1 MTEQP
6 TTDPFFEALAAA
18 PRPLLLT
25 EKDVAALL
33 QCSVRLLQQWRA
45 EGVQPPVWITLGSK
59 LVRYPAQALAD
70 WASTLAGGQQPSRA
84 AALPTAVTPT
94 PALTPG
100 EVDGLDEPLFRGG
113 RRRSK
118 HASFES
124 FLMTGLPRDEWLFRQ
139 REGKRPQD
147 FLASL
152 DEDHSDADEV
162 VWLRL
167 DVFLDSVRRC
177 AETDAAR
184 DCHKDLEMNLSA
196 AIAQGRHRR
205 LSSDE

>member
-1 MTEQP
+1 MPEQLAP
-6 TTDPFFEALAAA
+6 DPFFRALAAA

-45 EGVQPPVWITLGSK
+45 EGVQPPLWITLGSK

-84 AALPTAVTPT
+84 AALP
-94 PALTPG
+94 PAAPPAPVLTPG
-100 EVDGLDEPLFRGG
+100 QVDGLDEPLFRSG

-124 FLMTGLPRDEWLFRQ
+124 FLLTGLPRDEWLFRQ
-139 REGKRPQD
+139 CEGKRPQD
-147 FLASL
+147 FVASL
-152 DEDHSDADEV
+152 DEERSDADNV

-167 DVFLDSVRRC
+167 DAFLDSVRRC

-184 DCHKDLEMNLSA
+184 SDHERLLVELVPA
-196 AIAQGRHRR
+196 TAQGRRRR
-205 LSSDE
+205 LGPDE

>member
-45 EGVQPPVWITLGSK
+45 EGVQPPLWITLGSK
-59 LVRYPAQALAD
+59 LVRYPAQALVE

-84 AALPTAVTPT
+84 AALPTTAPPT
-94 PALTPG
+94 PVLTAG
-100 EVDGLDEPLFRGG
+100 EVSGLDEPLFRGG

-118 HASFES
+118 HASFDS
-124 FLMTGLPRDEWLFRQ
+124 FLMTGLPRDEWLFR
-139 REGKRPQD
+139 RCEGKRPQD

-152 DEDHSDADEV
+152 DEERSDADDV
-162 VWLRL
+162 QWLRL
-167 DVFLDSVRRC
+167 DAFLDSVRRC

-184 DCHKDLEMNLSA
+184 NHHDSLEMDLGSA
-196 AIAQGRHRR
+196 TAQGRLRR
-205 LSSDE
+205 LSPGS

>member
-1 MTEQP
+1 MTEHS

-18 PRPLLLT
+18 PRRLLLT

-45 EGVQPPVWITLGSK
+45 EGVQPPLWITLGSK
-59 LVRYPAQALAD
+59 LVRYPAQALAA

-84 AALPTAVTPT
+84 AALPAAVLPT

-139 REGKRPQD
+139 CEDKCPQD

-152 DEDHSDADEV
+152 DEDHSDADDLM
-162 VWLRL
+162 WLRL

-177 AETDAAR
+177 AEADAAR
-184 DCHKDLEMNLSA
+184 DHHERLGVDLEPA
-196 AIAQGRHRR
+196 TEQERPRR
-205 LSSDE
+205 LSPDE

>member
-45 EGVQPPVWITLGSK
+45 EGVQPPLWVTLGSK
-59 LVRYPAQALAD
+59 LVRYPAQALAE

-84 AALPTAVTPT
+84 AALPTNAPPKPV
-94 PALTPG
+94 LTAG
-100 EVDGLDEPLFRGG
+100 EVNGLDEPLFRGG

-118 HASFES
+118 HASFDS
-124 FLMTGLPRDEWLFRQ
+124 FLMTGLPRDEWLFRR
-139 REGKRPQD
+139 REGKRPRD

-152 DEDHSDADEV
+152 DEDHSDAEDVE
-162 VWLRL
+162 WLRL
-167 DVFLDSVRRC
+167 DAFLDAVRRC
-177 AETDAAR
+177 AEREEAR
-184 DCHKDLEMNLSA
+184 EHFNKLDNDLTPALTPGA
-196 AIAQGRHRR
+196 PRR
-205 LSSDE
+205 LGPDV